1 MSPMQFLRQIRLER
15 AHQQLLREDP
25 RHRHRRGGRPILG
38 GFDNLGRFSQMYRH
52 RYGRLLS
59 HTLRD

>member
-25 RHRHRRGGRPILG
+25 ATVTVAEVAQSW